1 MAGTVMNRPPAD
13 HVRPERLR
21 AHGVSAPTSLLL
33 DCLPQGGAGLLSHT
47 DDSRFEG
54 ASGPGTM
61 LLLDLLAGVAAL
73 AGSLSA
79 AAGGLLAARRL
90 GGGIAEP
97 PGSEAV
103 LAVCGAGLVLVA
115 VADISARAGGSGLP
129 AALSRVGL
137 VLGVAAV
144 ALPLPVAFPN
154 AAALAIAALL
164 VTGAAVLT
172 GPTGRLLVQLRNRS
186 AAGRAARAE
195 TGGDSTPPI
204 VAPGF
209 PTVMGGDV
217 TGGDLAG
224 GDMTG
229 TGVDGASGAIAG
241 ATALPATDV
250 MQRFER
256 RTLADGR
263 ERVDGMIRVAV
274 PRGSRLGWGHVGF
287 CPPFST
293 SPAVD
298 VATGYDGVE
307 ATVTAAEVL
316 PWGVRI
322 EVRLDE
328 PAEETLDIPVD
339 VVARTAA

>member
-13 HVRPERLR
+13 HVRRERLR

-33 DCLPQGGAGLLSHT
+33 DCLSEGGAGLLSHT

-61 LLLDLLAGVAAL
+61 LLPDLLAGVAVL

-90 GGGIAEP
+90 GGGIAAA

-115 VADISARAGGSGLP
+115 VADISARAGGSALP
-129 AALSRVGL
+129 ATLSRVGL

-144 ALPLPVAFPN
+144 ALPLPVAFPG

-172 GPTGRLLVQLRNRS
+172 GPTGRLLVRLRNRP

-195 TGGDSTPPI
+195 TGGDSTAPT

-209 PTVMGGDV
+209 P
-217 TGGDLAG
+217 
-224 GDMTG
+224 
-229 TGVDGASGAIAG
+229 
-241 ATALPATDV
+241 
-250 MQRFER
+250 
-256 RTLADGR
+256 
-263 ERVDGMIRVAV
+263 
-274 PRGSRLGWGHVGF
+274 
-287 CPPFST
+287 
-293 SPAVD
+293 
-298 VATGYDGVE
+298 
-307 ATVTAAEVL
+307 
-316 PWGVRI
+316 
-322 EVRLDE
+322 
-328 PAEETLDIPVD
+328 
-339 VVARTAA
+339 